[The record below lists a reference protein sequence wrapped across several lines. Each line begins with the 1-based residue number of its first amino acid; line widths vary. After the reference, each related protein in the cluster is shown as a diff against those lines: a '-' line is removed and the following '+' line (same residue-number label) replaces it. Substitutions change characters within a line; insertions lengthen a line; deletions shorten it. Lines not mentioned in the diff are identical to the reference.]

1 MPERAPA
8 VATNAGPGAARRVA
22 VTGGAG
28 FIGHHL
34 VARLVAEGR
43 EVTVID
49 DLSVG
54 RREGLAPTARFLRL
68 DVGDTD
74 AVAAALAE
82 VDAVAHLAAVASVE
96 RAHRMPLETH
106 RANATGTLSVLEAAR
121 RAGVRGIV
129 LAGSAAVYGA
139 SDRPVRESDPLTP
152 SSLYGVDKRACEG
165 YLSVYAALYG
175 LGAITLRYFN
185 VYGPGQLPGGGDAPV
200 IARWLA
206 DLASGRPLELQGDGE
221 QTRDFVYVGDVADAT
236 ARALD
241 LAAAGHVDVLN
252 VGSGRATRLN
262 ALIGALGQL
271 AGRPPA
277 LARMPVRPGDIRHSC
292 ADIGRARTVLGFAP
306 ATALPVGLG
315 ETWRFWQEPA
325 AGASAAPPPAP

>member
-1 MPERAPA
+1 MPDRAA
-8 VATNAGPGAARRVA
+8 AATIGGGRGSARRVA

-28 FIGHHL
+28 FIGSHL

-49 DLSVG
+49 DLSSG
-54 RREGLAPTARFLRL
+54 RREGLTPTARFVRL
-68 DVGDTD
+68 DVGETD
-74 AVAAALAE
+74 ALAAALAG

-96 RAHRMPLETH
+96 RAHRMPLEVH
-106 RANATGTLSVLEAAR
+106 RTNATGTLSVLEAAR

-129 LAGSAAVYGA
+129 LAGSAAVYGPSA
-139 SDRPVRESDPLTP
+139 RPVRESDPLVPT
-152 SSLYGVDKRACEG
+152 SLYGVDKRACEG

-185 VYGPGQLPGGGDAPV
+185 VYGPRQLPGGGDAPV

-206 DLASGRPLELQGDGE
+206 DLAAGRPLQLQGDGD
-221 QTRDFVYVGDVADAT
+221 QTRDFVYVGDVAAAT

-241 LAAAGHVDVLN
+241 LATAGHADVLN

-262 ALIGALGQL
+262 ALIEALGQL
-271 AGRPPA
+271 AGRPPT
-277 LARMPVRPGDIRHSC
+277 LARMPERAGDIRHSC
-292 ADIGRARTVLGFAP
+292 ADIERARAVLGYAPTTVLP
-306 ATALPVGLG
+306 DGLA

-325 AGASAAPPPAP
+325 AGGPAAPPAG